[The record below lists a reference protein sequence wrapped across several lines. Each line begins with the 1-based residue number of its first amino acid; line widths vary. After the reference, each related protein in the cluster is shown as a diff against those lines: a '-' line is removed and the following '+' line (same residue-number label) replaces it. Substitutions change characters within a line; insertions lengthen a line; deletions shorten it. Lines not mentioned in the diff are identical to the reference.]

1 MFFVSDLLSSPS
13 SVVFVVI
20 VSSAT
25 TWRPLPPPAPV
36 PMTPTTGA
44 AVAGPV
50 DLDLRTCR
58 SDYSRCTETPRP
70 PAERFPRT
78 PACGGPRRHRQCH
91 RCTSFRSARID
102 RPRSARS
109 SIVRSRP
116 SQTFGTICLDLCTE
130 NNQNSF
136 FFIIVSITI
145 SHNAIFLDWRH
156 MVTRKIK
163 YWFIG

>member
-1 MFFVSDLLSSPS
+1 MFFVLDLLFSPS

-25 TWRPLPPPAPV
+25 TWRPLPLPTPA

-44 AVAGPV
+44 VVAGPV
-50 DLDLRTCR
+50 DRDLRTCQ
-58 SDYSRCTETPRP
+58 SYYNRCTETPRS

-78 PACGGPRRHRQCH
+78 PVSGGPRGHRHCH
-91 RCTSFRSARID
+91 HCTSFRSARID

-109 SIVRSRP
+109 SIFRSRP
-116 SQTFGTICLDLCTE
+116 SQTFGTICPDLWAE

-145 SHNAIFLDWRH
+145 SHNAIFFYR
-156 MVTRKIK
+156 RRIK
-163 YWFIG
+163 

>member
-1 MFFVSDLLSSPS
+1 
-13 SVVFVVI
+13 
-20 VSSAT
+20 
-25 TWRPLPPPAPV
+25 
-36 PMTPTTGA
+36 MTPTTGA

-50 DLDLRTCR
+50 DRDLRTCQ
-58 SDYSRCTETPRP
+58 SDYNRCTETPRP

-78 PACGGPRRHRQCH
+78 PVSGGPRRHRHCH

-116 SQTFGTICLDLCTE
+116 SQTFGTICLDLWTE

-136 FFIIVSITI
+136 FFIIVRITI
-145 SHNAIFLDWRH
+145 SHNVTFLDRCRI
-156 MVTRKIK
+156 VTRKIGHN
-163 YWFIG
+163 ID